1 MAHHQGLILL
11 SINNFINNNILEKR
25 FSKNPEISAVDIL
38 LQERMPE
45 KAIITKEKKEKVE
58 KIKLNKQNNYTV
70 RVYNKV
76 SEVLPRTNTISNGNY
91 TICMNDKGDGFS
103 KYNNIL
109 INRFKQTSDYQQGIY
124 FYIKNVNSKR
134 IWTNTYSKYLGKP
147 DKYSIQFAPD
157 QNKIIRQDGAVE
169 TTTKITVAPNDNI
182 EIRRL
187 ELKNNGN
194 NEEIL
199 EVTSFLEPVIS
210 TKEQDYAHPAF
221 NNLFLTYE
229 KIDDSILVRRK
240 QRDTNLLDMYIGACM
255 FTESETIGEL
265 EYEIDKEKF
274 VGRNNIQ
281 IPEMVKESKP
291 LSKQTGLVTDSVIA
305 MKRTIKILPGQKIT
319 MDLIIGISDKKQ
331 ELLESLEEYKNAE
344 KITESFD
351 LSFART
357 EAESIYL
364 DITGNDIE
372 TYETMLS
379 YLMFKNP
386 IKRLELERLP
396 KRQYNQ
402 SELWKFGISGDVPI
416 LLVKIRDIN
425 DIYIINEVL
434 RAYEFFRAKN
444 ANIDL
449 VILNEEEYIYEQY
462 VKEEIETAILNRHV
476 AFLKNNGIFVLNA
489 KELHEKEIDLL
500 KFKANLIIDAS
511 LGEIKSQIKE
521 KEEAFLD
528 LQSNIG
534 LENPEINSIEQEE
547 NINIENMENLK
558 YFNEYGGFSE
568 DGNEYKIKISKGNNT
583 PTVWSNIMA
592 NPEFGTVVTDNL
604 GGYTWYKNSRL
615 NRISTFSNNP
625 VLDIPVEIIYI
636 NNKKNGKAWRLGNKN
651 KQDIYINY
659 GFGYTTLKTLTD
671 GILQDL
677 EIFIPRGDKVK
688 VNLLR
693 LKNTTNE
700 KKELKLI
707 YYINPC
713 MGEDEIKSD
722 GYINIEKNNNVIF
735 AKNLYN
741 SLLENS
747 IMYIA
752 TSEKIESYT
761 GNKDFFIGDKTIEN
775 PEALFKVSLDN
786 QNALGNS
793 SCIAIEINVDL
804 DAYSDKTIS
813 FALGEEENLIDA
825 KNISYKYSNIANCK
839 EELKDTKNY
848 WYELLNRIQV
858 KTPLESMNILL
869 NGWLIY
875 QTINSRLWGKTG
887 FYQSGGAI
895 GFRDQLQDTLA
906 LKYLNPEI
914 LRKQILLHSAHQFKE
929 GDVEHWWH
937 TETKRGIR
945 TRFSDDLLWLCFA
958 TKEYINTVRRVFNI
972 R

>member
-1 MAHHQGLILL
+1 MIK
-11 SINNFINNNILEKR
+11 EM
-25 FSKNPEISAVDIL
+25 
-38 LQERMPE
+38 LQE
-45 KAIITKEKKEKVE
+45 KK
-58 KIKLNKQNNYTV
+58 IFGHT
-70 RVYNKV
+70 
-76 SEVLPRTNTISNGNY
+76 TN
-91 TICMNDKGDGFS
+91 GFS

-534 LENPEINSIEQEE
+534 LENPEINSIE
-547 NINIENMENLK
+547 
-558 YFNEYGGFSE
+558 
-568 DGNEYKIKISKGNNT
+568 
-583 PTVWSNIMA
+583 
-592 NPEFGTVVTDNL
+592 
-604 GGYTWYKNSRL
+604 
-615 NRISTFSNNP
+615 
-625 VLDIPVEIIYI
+625 
-636 NNKKNGKAWRLGNKN
+636 
-651 KQDIYINY
+651 
-659 GFGYTTLKTLTD
+659 
-671 GILQDL
+671 LQL
-677 EIFIPRGDKVK
+677 CG
-688 VNLLR
+688 
-693 LKNTTNE
+693 
-700 KKELKLI
+700 
-707 YYINPC
+707 
-713 MGEDEIKSD
+713 
-722 GYINIEKNNNVIF
+722 
-735 AKNLYN
+735 
-741 SLLENS
+741 
-747 IMYIA
+747 
-752 TSEKIESYT
+752 
-761 GNKDFFIGDKTIEN
+761 
-775 PEALFKVSLDN
+775 
-786 QNALGNS
+786 
-793 SCIAIEINVDL
+793 
-804 DAYSDKTIS
+804 
-813 FALGEEENLIDA
+813 
-825 KNISYKYSNIANCK
+825 
-839 EELKDTKNY
+839 
-848 WYELLNRIQV
+848 
-858 KTPLESMNILL
+858 
-869 NGWLIY
+869 
-875 QTINSRLWGKTG
+875 
-887 FYQSGGAI
+887 
-895 GFRDQLQDTLA
+895 
-906 LKYLNPEI
+906 
-914 LRKQILLHSAHQFKE
+914 QILWQTLNLEQ
-929 GDVEHWWH
+929 
-937 TETKRGIR
+937 
-945 TRFSDDLLWLCFA
+945 L
-958 TKEYINTVRRVFNI
+958 
-972 R
+972 